1 MTASST
7 KQPTTPTAEHPLFIC
22 YSRCTTCAKAR
33 TWLRDHNVDFIERD
47 IKEDRPT
54 QEELTE
60 WLDMSGLPVR
70 RFFNTSGQ
78 AYRSQGLSKR
88 LPQMDTEQAL
98 QLLST
103 DGMLVKRPILLDGR
117 RVLVGFRQQQW
128 EDWLADTNENTHN
141 S

>member
-1 MTASST
+1 MTAAST
-7 KQPTTPTAEHPLFIC
+7 TQSATPTARHPLFIC
-22 YSRCTTCAKAR
+22 YSRCSTCAKAR
-33 TWLRDHNVDFIERD
+33 IWLRDHNVDFTKRD

-54 QEELTE
+54 QEELSA

-103 DGMLVKRPILLDGR
+103 DGMLVKRPILLDCWYG
-117 RVLVGFRQQQW
+117 LVRFRQQQW
-128 EDWLADTNENTHN
+128 EDWLADTNENPHN

>member
-7 KQPTTPTAEHPLFIC
+7 TQSTTPTARHPLFIC
-22 YSRCTTCAKAR
+22 YSRCSTCAKAR
-33 TWLRDHNVDFIERD
+33 IWLRDHNVDFTERD

-54 QEELTE
+54 QEELSA

-103 DGMLVKRPILLDGR
+103 DGMLVKRPILLDGWH
-117 RVLVGFRQQQW
+117 VLVGFRQQQW
-128 EDWLADTNENTHN
+128 EDWLADTNENPHN

>member
-7 KQPTTPTAEHPLFIC
+7 TQSTTSTARHPLFIC
-22 YSRCTTCAKAR
+22 YSRCSTCAKAR
-33 TWLRDHNVDFIERD
+33 IWLRDHNVDFTERD

-54 QEELTE
+54 QEELTA
-60 WLDMSGLPVR
+60 WLDMSDLPVR

-88 LPQMDTEQAL
+88 LPQMDTEQTL

-117 RVLVGFRQQQW
+117 HVLVGFRQQQW
-128 EDWLADTNENTHN
+128 EDWLADTNENPHN

>member
-1 MTASST
+1 MTTSST
-7 KQPTTPTAEHPLFIC
+7 TQSAPPTAQHPLFIC
-22 YSRCTTCAKAR
+22 YSRCSTCAKAR
-33 TWLRDHNVDFIERD
+33 AWLRDHNVDFTERD
-47 IKEDRPT
+47 IKENRPT
-54 QEELTE
+54 QEELTA

-98 QLLST
+98 RLLST

-117 RVLVGFRQQQW
+117 HVLVGFRQQQW
-128 EDWLADTNENTHN
+128 EDWLIDTNENSHN